1 MGYPP
6 EERRTTPR
14 PRGHGKIWWRGE
26 SFAPDWHIITGMA
39 EVIGA
44 HPSDGRPMV
53 LVEARAEWR
62 AWLEQNHNS
71 KGAWLVSWKKAT
83 GRPFIP
89 YPETVDEALC
99 FGWVDSRPNRLD
111 EELAMRLFT
120 PRKPRS
126 PWSRLNKEKVARL
139 SAEGLMAPAGMRMV
153 ETAQANG
160 SWTVYDEIE
169 DVVIPPDLADALAE
183 DETAP
188 GFFERFPESSK
199 KAILW
204 WIKTAKRPETRAA
217 RIAETVSAAAQN
229 RMADHFAGPRG

>member
-1 MGYPP
+1 
-6 EERRTTPR
+6 
-14 PRGHGKIWWRGE
+14 
-26 SFAPDWHIITGMA
+26 MA
-39 EVIGA
+39 EVIGT

-53 LVEARAEWR
+53 LVEMRAEWR
-62 AWLEQNHNS
+62 AWLEENHDS

-99 FGWVDSRPNRLD
+99 FGWIDSRPNRLD
-111 EELAMRLFT
+111 DERAMRLFT
-120 PRKPRS
+120 PRKPKS
-126 PWSRLNKEKVARL
+126 LWSRLNKQKVARL

-169 DVVIPPDLADALAE
+169 DVVIPADLADALGA
-183 DETAP
+183 DETAQ

-204 WIKTAKRPETRAA
+204 WIKTAKRPETRAG
-217 RIAETVSAAAQN
+217 RIAETVAAAAQN

>member
-1 MGYPP
+1 ML
-6 EERRTTPR
+6 T
-14 PRGHGKIWWRGE
+14 
-26 SFAPDWHIITGMA
+26 AMA
-39 EVIGA
+39 EVIGT

-53 LVEARAEWR
+53 LAETRAEWR
-62 AWLEQNHNS
+62 AWLEQNHDS
-71 KGAWLVSWKKAT
+71 TGAWLVSWKKAT
-83 GRPFIP
+83 GRPFVP

-99 FGWVDSRPNRLD
+99 FGWIDSRPNRLD
-111 EELAMRLFT
+111 DERAMRLFT
-120 PRKPRS
+120 PRRPKS
-126 PWSRLNKEKVARL
+126 LWSRLNKEKVARL
-139 SAEGLMAPAGMRMV
+139 SAEGLMAPAGLRMV

-169 DVVIPPDLADALAE
+169 DVVIPADLGAALAA
-183 DETAP
+183 DETAQ

-204 WIKTAKRPETRAA
+204 WIKTAKRQETRAA